1 MLGLTALACAYPV
14 LHRCCSATCSGFSH
28 PQSSACLLPPASSVP
43 HCSQYVALGAVEEGR
58 AWVEQQVEGL
68 AGNREA
74 LVDALSP
81 LGALGSGSVVGGE
94 GAIYL
99 FAKLPE
105 GE

>member
-1 MLGLTALACAYPV
+1 M
-14 LHRCCSATCSGFSH
+14 
-28 PQSSACLLPPASSVP
+28 
-43 HCSQYVALGAVEEGR
+43 
-58 AWVEQQVEGL
+58 EQQVEGL